1 MSNKIYDILKWIAI
15 IGLSALGSLYS
26 GLALIWDLPYANEIP
41 KTLDVIGTFLGVI
54 LGISHYNYTKQKDN
68 SDSEES

>member
-1 MSNKIYDILKWIAI
+1 MSNKIYDILKQIAI

>member
-54 LGISHYNYTKQKDN
+54 LGISHYNYTKAKDN
-68 SDSEES
+68 SDLEES